1 VGLAK
6 RIIPTLLIDRGNL
19 VKGKQFEGWR
29 VVGNPIQAA
38 SVHNIRQV
46 DEMVV
51 FDVTAT
57 KQNRPPDYDT
67 IYKIATVNFV
77 PLTVGGN
84 ICSKEIA
91 TTLVK
96 ECGAD
101 KIALGSHALSI
112 PGLTKEIGEAIGCQ
126 SVVAVLSRNRAFKH
140 LTHIGEIIIQSVERD
155 GTFNGYDLE
164 AIRSAV
170 KEVNVPVVA
179 SSGCGTYEDMNL
191 ALMAGADAVAAGALW
206 QFTRSTPKEAK
217 EYLEEKGWEVRL

>member
-1 VGLAK
+1 MGLAK
-6 RIIPTLLIDRGNL
+6 RVIPTLLIDRGNL

-51 FDVTAT
+51 FDITA
-57 KQNRPPDYDT
+57 KKENRPPDYDT
-67 IYKIATVNFV
+67 IAKIAKVNFV

-84 ICSKEIA
+84 ICNKETAI
-91 TTLVK
+91 TLVK

-101 KIALGSHALSI
+101 KIALGSNALSI
-112 PGLTKEIGEAIGCQ
+112 PGLTKEISEAIGCQ
-126 SVVAVLSRNRAFKH
+126 SVVAVLSRNREFKR
-140 LTHIGEIIIQSVERD
+140 LSYIGEVIIQAVERD
-155 GTFNGYDLE
+155 GMFKGYDIE
-164 AIRSAV
+164 SIKSAV
-170 KEVNVPVVA
+170 KELNVPVVA

-191 ALMAGADAVAAGALW
+191 ALNAGADAVAAGALW
-206 QFTRSTPKEAK
+206 QFTQSTPKEAK